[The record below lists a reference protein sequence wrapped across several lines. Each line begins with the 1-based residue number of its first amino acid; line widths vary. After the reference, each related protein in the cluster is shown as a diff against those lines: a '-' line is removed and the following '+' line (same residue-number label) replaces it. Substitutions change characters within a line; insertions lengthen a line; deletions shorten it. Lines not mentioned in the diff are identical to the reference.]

1 MLKSSETSSCSCRG
15 FSELLKREI
24 FTQNMSTVRIK
35 RIVALYGNRSVIQTK
50 ISKRGLKRLQWWR
63 HVMAAILSQLV
74 TTDDESLLAAFP
86 LSTFYNLH
94 EWTLLS
100 STLRALLVV
109 LTRYEHLLCGK
120 CCVLSS
126 RSD

>member
-1 MLKSSETSSCSCRG
+1 MLMQRFLGVAQTRNFYPKHVDSENKKNRCFVWKS
-15 FSELLKREI
+15 
-24 FTQNMSTVRIK
+24 V
-35 RIVALYGNRSVIQTK
+35 GNLTK
-50 ISKRGLKRLQWWR
+50 MSKRGLPRIQWWR
-63 HVMAAILSQLV
+63 HVKAAILSQLV

-94 EWTLLS
+94 EWTLLL

-126 RSD
+126 RND